1 MENKPII
8 KNDEIDLVQLFKTIW
23 AGRKII
29 YLSVALFFVLGIIVA
44 VTSPV
49 KYKASATLLPSSE
62 KKGGSF
68 GGLSSLAGLA
78 GINLAGLT
86 DASGIDPAL
95 YPQIVE
101 STPFKREL
109 IRQKFDFEGF
119 VESLSYLEFVSKKE
133 PESFFS
139 LLLKYTIKLPFTIKD
154 ALSSKPITNKVG
166 EKKYAVAVEELT
178 NEEQQ
183 ALEKVSKIVK
193 ITVDSKGG
201 LVIIDVELG
210 QAILTAEVTA
220 KVVEMLQRYV
230 IDYKTEQVKQKLS
243 FIEENYQDKR
253 SDFEKA
259 QKALLNYRDQN
270 RNIVSERTNIEY
282 QRMSDAYDLSASVY
296 KGVAQ
301 QYEQVKLQVKEE
313 TPVFSVIEPV
323 HIPTEKSAPKKSII
337 IAISLF
343 LGMFL
348 GVIAVIPMKLYFTT
362 FYDSITK

>member
-8 KNDEIDLVQLFKTIW
+8 QNDEIDLIQLFKTIW

-29 YLSVALFFVLGIIVA
+29 YLTVALFFIIGIVVA

-78 GINLAGLT
+78 GINLGGLT
-86 DASGIDPAL
+86 DASGIDPSL

-101 STPFKREL
+101 STPFKMEL
-109 IRQKFDFEGF
+109 IKQKFDFEGF
-119 VESLSYLEFVSKKE
+119 SEPVSFLEVVSKKQ
-133 PESFFS
+133 PESFGS

-154 ALSSKPITNKVG
+154 ALISKPSTVSG
-166 EKKYAVAVEELT
+166 GSKKYSVAVEEFST
-178 NEEQQ
+178 EEQKAIQ
-183 ALEKVSKIVK
+183 RVSKIVK

-201 LVIIDVELG
+201 LVTVELELG
-210 QAILTAEVTA
+210 EATLTAEVTA
-220 KVVEMLQRYV
+220 KVVELLQRYV
-230 IDYKTEQVKQKLS
+230 IDYKTKQVRDKLA
-243 FIEENYQDKR
+243 FIEKNYEEKR
-253 SDFEKA
+253 SDFERA

-270 RNIVSERTNIEY
+270 RNVVSERVNIDY
-282 QRMSDAYDLSASVY
+282 QRLSDAYDLSSSVY

-323 HIPTEKSAPKKSII
+323 QLPIEKSAPKRSFILII
-337 IAISLF
+337 FSF
-343 LGMFL
+343 LGL
-348 GVIAVIPMKLYFTT
+348 LIGIGVIFSKVVFSTFPTKL
-362 FYDSITK
+362 

>member
-8 KNDEIDLVQLFKTIW
+8 QNDEIDLIQLFKTIW

-29 YLSVALFFVLGIIVA
+29 YLTVALFFIIGIVVA

-62 KKGGSF
+62 KKGGSL

-78 GINLAGLT
+78 GINLGGL
-86 DASGIDPAL
+86 DASGIDPSL

-101 STPFKREL
+101 STPFKMEL
-109 IRQKFDFEGF
+109 IKQKFDFEGF
-119 VESLSYLEFVSKKE
+119 SEPVSFLEVVSKKQ
-133 PESFFS
+133 PESFGS

-154 ALSSKPITNKVG
+154 ALSSKPSTVSG
-166 EKKYAVAVEELT
+166 GSKKYAVAVEEFST
-178 NEEQQ
+178 GEQQ
-183 ALEKVSKIVK
+183 AIQHVSKIVK

-201 LVIIDVELG
+201 LVTVEVELG
-210 QAILTAEVTA
+210 QATLTAEVTA
-220 KVVEMLQRYV
+220 KVVELLQRYV
-230 IDYKTEQVKQKLS
+230 IDYKTKQVRDKLA
-243 FIEENYQDKR
+243 FIEKNYEEKR
-253 SDFEKA
+253 SDFERA

-270 RNIVSERTNIEY
+270 RNVVSERVNIDY
-282 QRMSDAYDLSASVY
+282 QRLSDAYDLSSTVY

-323 HIPTEKSAPKKSII
+323 Q
-337 IAISLF
+337 
-343 LGMFL
+343 M
-348 GVIAVIPMKLYFTT
+348 
-362 FYDSITK
+362 